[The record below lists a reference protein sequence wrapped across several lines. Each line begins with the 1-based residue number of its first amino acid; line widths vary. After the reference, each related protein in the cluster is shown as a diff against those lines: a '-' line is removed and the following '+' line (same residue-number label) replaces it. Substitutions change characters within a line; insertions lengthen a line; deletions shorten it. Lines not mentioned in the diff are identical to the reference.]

1 MHFIGD
7 LMIKDK
13 QMRIAVNTRLLLK
26 DKLEGIGWFSYETL
40 KRIVRAHPEHE
51 FIFIFDR
58 PFSKD
63 FIFAKNVH
71 PVVAG
76 PPARHPFLFL
86 IWFEMTIPG
95 ILKKYKADVFL
106 SPDGYLSLRGNTPSI
121 AVMHDLNFEHYPED
135 LPFWIRHYYRKMFPR
150 FAKKAERIITVSEYS
165 ASDIALQYN
174 VDKSRID
181 VAHNGANDI
190 FTPSGQE
197 EKRDTLQRLT
207 KGRPYLLFVGALHP
221 RKNVVNMLKAFDK
234 YKNQR
239 PEDELKLVIVGEK
252 MWWNKR
258 MANTYQQMDYKP
270 DVIFSGRMSP
280 EELRKAYGAAEALLY
295 VSYFEGFGIPILE
308 AYRCHTPVITSKV
321 TSMPEVAGQ
330 GALLVDPFD
339 IHDISEAISRLRQEF
354 SLKQQLVEEGRK
366 RAEAFSW
373 DKTASKIWESIQR
386 TLG

>member
-1 MHFIGD
+1 
-7 LMIKDK
+7 
-13 QMRIAVNTRLLLK
+13 MRIAVNTRLLLK

-40 KRIVRAHPEHE
+40 KRIVQAHPEHE

-58 PFSKD
+58 PFSKE
-63 FIFAKNVH
+63 FIFGKNVH

-86 IWFEMTIPG
+86 IWFEMIIPG

-106 SPDGYLSLRGNTPSI
+106 SPDGYLSLRGKTPAI
-121 AVMHDLNFEHYPED
+121 AVMHDLNFEHYPKD
-135 LPFWIRHYYRKMFPR
+135 LPFLVRHYYRKMFPR
-150 FAKKAERIITVSEYS
+150 FARKAKRIITVSEYS
-165 ASDIALQYN
+165 ASDIASQYK
-174 VDKSRID
+174 VDKSSID
-181 VAHNGANDI
+181 VAHNGANEI
-190 FTPSGQE
+190 FTPSAQE
-197 EKRDTLQRLT
+197 EKKDTLQRLT
-207 KGRPYLLFVGALHP
+207 NGKPYLIFVGALHP
-221 RKNVVNMLKAFDK
+221 RKNVVNMLKAFDN

-239 PEDELKLVIVGEK
+239 PEDELKLVIIGEK
-252 MWWNKR
+252 MWWNKP
-258 MANTYQQMDYKP
+258 MANTYQQMGYKQ

-354 SLKQQLVEEGRK
+354 SLKQQLVEEGKK
-366 RAEAFSW
+366 RAEEFSW
-373 DKTASKIWESIQR
+373 DKTASKIWESIQK
-386 TLG
+386 TLQ